1 MIPENILTIYGR
13 RPVYEAIKNQ
23 SINVWR
29 LHLATSNKPTK
40 ELDKIVKN
48 AKNRNVTIHY
58 HTKREL
64 SFISKNGRQDQ
75 GIACDIQIP
84 EMEEYR
90 EYLKNIKNKE
100 TTFLFAIDNVTNPQ
114 NLVMIIRSLTASN
127 CGGIIV
133 TRQMLKNI
141 SPLTIKASAG
151 AIFKSKLIYC
161 HDLSKAL
168 RQMKK
173 HGLEVYALCPTSEE
187 SLETFKLKKTSV
199 FILGNESKGI
209 SDELVRETTG
219 TISIP
224 LMNGIESLNVAVS
237 AAIVAFAIQRM

>member
-40 ELDKIVKN
+40 DLDKIVKN
-48 AKNRNVTIHY
+48 AKNRNITIHY

-90 EYLKNIKNKE
+90 EYLKNIKNK
-100 TTFLFAIDNVTNPQ
+100 
-114 NLVMIIRSLTASN
+114 
-127 CGGIIV
+127 
-133 TRQMLKNI
+133 
-141 SPLTIKASAG
+141 
-151 AIFKSKLIYC
+151 LI
-161 HDLSKAL
+161 
-168 RQMKK
+168 
-173 HGLEVYALCPTSEE
+173 
-187 SLETFKLKKTSV
+187 
-199 FILGNESKGI
+199 
-209 SDELVRETTG
+209 
-219 TISIP
+219 
-224 LMNGIESLNVAVS
+224 
-237 AAIVAFAIQRM
+237 